1 MLGKVLGHVRMPSIK
16 LHDRLASWNCTVSVK
31 ADSNRE
37 LAGLH
42 DSSLKLVPS
51 ALCPAKGTMLGHT
64 EECVQG
70 SNTVT
75 PTARFSAII
84 THFSNTV
91 TRGLVALKHS
101 A

>member
-1 MLGKVLGHVRMPSIK
+1 MELYCLHALQCVAYTPSVETVQY
-16 LHDRLASWNCTVSVK
+16 STVSVK

-75 PTARFSAII
+75 PTARFSGII